1 MPVCLTSLTQ
11 VWLMSRCCALLL
23 AMAPMMALSQT
34 LPAPPTAG
42 TTNTT
47 QALYLEIV
55 LNQHPTQQ
63 VIPVIQQ
70 DGSLLIERER
80 LLEIGLPTEH
90 LGSQDETIN
99 IGRLNGVEAKYH
111 SPTQRLYI
119 DVPAHWLPHQYH
131 ASTRSNR
138 SYPLQASPGALF
150 NYDAYISH
158 ARQGSTTASLGHEA
172 RLFGTT
178 GTFSTTGVYRQALTG
193 ESGINEGYRR
203 FDTRWEYADQET
215 MTHYTAGD
223 LITRPLGW
231 TNAVRLG
238 GIQIS
243 RDFALRPDLVTYP
256 LPEFS
261 GEVAVPTTLDLF
273 IDGTRQSSTALT
285 PGPFTLTNM
294 PMVTGAGEATIVT
307 TDSQGRRV
315 STNLPFY
322 ISSELLSPG
331 LTSYSTSVGALRK
344 DFGQRDFAYGTIAAT
359 GSYRRG
365 INDYFTL
372 ELQAETTSDVTT
384 AGAGGTFKLWRLGTL
399 ESAYRQSYSQ
409 GTTGESYTAGY
420 RYRSRGFNLGLRHQ
434 IEQAEFTDLA
444 SNTHRHSNNSSQ
456 REVSQLTAGLN
467 LGRLGSLAGGY
478 FDIKTDQDSRSRLLN
493 LTYSRPLWERM
504 HFSLSAN
511 REVGGDWNAIAQV
524 TLPLSSR
531 PGTLS
536 ASVRRDAEGSM
547 STRTQYT
554 QTTPIQGGWGWNLA
568 YEQRSSES
576 DYRQAELAWRG
587 AATELRGGVYG
598 THNDTVHYADAKGSI
613 VRMDN
618 QWFAANYVRDG
629 FVVVSTDGQAD
640 VPVRYENQLVG
651 STRDSGHL
659 LVPWARAYYAG
670 KYEIDPLVLPANLS
684 ATHVEQRVAV
694 NTKSGYLLNFP
705 VKRVIAATLVL
716 VDSQGAPLPLGSRA
730 ITDSG
735 AASLVGWDGQ
745 TYLEGLESD
754 NQLHVMLPNGD
765 SCQLSLS
772 IDTRSDSIHHL
783 GSQLCR

>member
-1 MPVCLTSLTQ
+1 ML
-11 VWLMSRCCALLL
+11 CCSALLP
-23 AMAPMMALSQT
+23 AITSMPALSQT
-34 LPAPPTAG
+34 LPAPPTADNAD
-42 TTNTT
+42 TVQT
-47 QALYLEIV
+47 LYLEIV
-55 LNQHPTQQ
+55 LNQYPTQR
-63 VIPVIQQ
+63 VIAVIQK
-70 DGSLLIERER
+70 DDSLLIKRE
-80 LLEIGLPTEH
+80 LLIDIGLPAER
-90 LGSQDETIN
+90 LAGREEVIN
-99 IGRLNGVEAKYH
+99 LSRLSDVEVQYH

-119 DVPAHWLPHQYH
+119 NVPPHWLSRQYH
-131 ASTRSNR
+131 ASARTNSR
-138 SYPLQASPGALF
+138 YPLQASPGALF
-150 NYDAYISH
+150 NYDAYVSS
-158 ARQGSTTASLGHEA
+158 ARRGGTTASLGHEA

-178 GTFSTTGVYRQALTG
+178 GTFTTTGIYRQALTG
-193 ESGINEGYRR
+193 ESGMNEGYRR

-215 MTHYTAGD
+215 MVHYTAGD
-223 LITRPLGW
+223 VITRPLGW

-261 GEVAVPTTLDLF
+261 GETAVPTTLDLF
-273 IDGTRQSSTALT
+273 IDGTRQSSTALA

-294 PMVTGAGEATIVT
+294 PMVTGAGEAIIVT

-331 LTSYSTSVGALRK
+331 LTSYSASVGALRK
-344 DFGQRDFAYGTIAAT
+344 DFGQRDFAYRNIAAT

-372 ELQAETTSDVTT
+372 ELQAEAASDVST
-384 AGAGGTFKLWRLGTL
+384 AGAGGAFKLWRLGTL
-399 ESAYRQSYSQ
+399 ESAYRQSYSE
-409 GTTGESYTAGY
+409 GITGASYTTGY
-420 RYRSRGFNLGLRHQ
+420 RYRSRGFNIGLRHQ
-434 IEQAEFTDLA
+434 VEQAEFVDLA
-444 SNTHRHSNNSSQ
+444 NSIQRNSNYRAQ
-456 REVSQLTAGLN
+456 REISQLTTGLS

-504 HFSLSAN
+504 HLSLSAN
-511 REVGGDWNAIAQV
+511 REVGGDWSALAQV
-524 TLPLSSR
+524 TLPLSRR

-536 ASVRRDAEGSM
+536 ASVRRDAEGGM

-554 QTTPIQGGWGWNLA
+554 QTAPIQGGWGWNLA
-568 YEQRSSES
+568 YEQRSSEN

-587 AATELRGGVYG
+587 AATELRGGTFG
-598 THNDTVHYADAKGSI
+598 TQQNAVHYADARGSL
-613 VRMDN
+613 VRMDS

-629 FVVVSTDGQAD
+629 FVVVSTDGQPG

-684 ATHVEQRVAV
+684 VAHVEQRVAV
-694 NTKSGYLLNFP
+694 NARSGYLLNFP

-716 VDSQGAPLPLGSRA
+716 VDSQGDPLPLGSRV
-730 ITDSG
+730 ITNSG
-735 AASLVGWDGQ
+735 AVSLIGWDGQ
-745 TYLEGLESD
+745 TYLENLESA
-754 NQLHVMLPNGD
+754 NQLHVTLPSGD
-765 SCQLSLS
+765 SCELRLAIDVLS
-772 IDTRSDSIHHL
+772 DEIHHL